1 MPDHFWCRNGA
12 TTTAL
17 LFLLQAVHNFQRAG
31 ECGAEECED
40 ADACDDA
47 HECGEQEEC
56 EQDYEQ
62 DQCVVDECGEQEE
75 CEQEQ
80 YSSRRSRTSKRSVC
94 RGIMGR
100 AVQAV
105 TKSVVSS
112 IFEECAEEY

>member
-1 MPDHFWCRNGA
+1 M
-12 TTTAL
+12 
-17 LFLLQAVHNFQRAG
+17 
-31 ECGAEECED
+31 
-40 ADACDDA
+40 
-47 HECGEQEEC
+47 
-56 EQDYEQ
+56 
-62 DQCVVDECGEQEE
+62 VDECGEQEE